1 MMRFRSLVLPGVA
14 IAGLVLVPACQRTSA
29 RRPEAPDSVAVAR
42 ADSIAVRN
50 LVLEFGSKMQQIAL
64 QSPDSALSR
73 AYRAHYGTIVANSLI
88 IEWVKNRTRAPGR
101 LTSSPWPERIEIL
114 NLARKS
120 PRAFLVDAEIVE
132 RTSAEAAG
140 DAGRIPIRLAI
151 WKAARQW
158 RINDYDQGERR
169 SPSET
174 ASWLDDPDLTP
185 DRAAA
190 VVRSYYDALQAK
202 RFHDAYQMWEAD
214 GAASG
219 QALIEFVNGWA
230 QFSSLETH
238 VGPPG
243 AIGAAAGSRYVDV
256 PIRVTTVDARGERET
271 RAGTVTLRRSV
282 VDGATSKQ
290 RTWRIY
296 TISLHPERAA

>member
-14 IAGLVLVPACQRTSA
+14 LAGIVLAPACQRNSA

-50 LVLEFGSKMQQIAL
+50 LVLEFGSQMKQITL
-64 QSPDSALSR
+64 QGPDSALSR
-73 AYRAHYGTIVANSLI
+73 SYRTHYGTIVANSLI
-88 IEWVKNRTRAPGR
+88 IEWVKDRTRAPGR
-101 LTSSPWPERIEIL
+101 HTSSPWPERVEIL

-132 RTSAEAAG
+132 RTSADAAG
-140 DAGRIPIRLAI
+140 DAGRIPIRLAV

-158 RINDYDQGERR
+158 RINGYDQAERR
-169 SPSET
+169 SPSEM

-190 VVRSYYDALQAK
+190 VVRSYYDALQGK
-202 RFHDAYQMWEAD
+202 RFQDAYQMWEAD

-230 QFSSLETH
+230 QIPSLEAH

-271 RAGTVTLRRSV
+271 KAGTVTLRRSV

-296 TISLHPERAA
+296 AMSLHPERAA

>member
-1 MMRFRSLVLPGVA
+1 MRFHSLVLPGVA
-14 IAGLVLVPACQRTSA
+14 LVGLVLVPACQRNSA
-29 RRPEAPDSVAVAR
+29 RRPDAPDSVAVAR

-50 LVLEFGSKMQQIAL
+50 LVLQFGSQMKQVSL
-64 QSPDSALSR
+64 QAPDSALARSFR
-73 AYRAHYGTIVANSLI
+73 THYGTIVANSLI
-88 IEWVKNRTRAPGR
+88 IEWVKDRTRAPGR
-101 LTSSPWPERIEIL
+101 LTSSPWPERIEIV

-132 RTSAEAAG
+132 RTSADPAA
-140 DAGRIPIRLAI
+140 DAGRVPIRLAI

-158 RINDYDQGERR
+158 RINDYDQGDRR

-174 ASWLDDPDLTP
+174 ASWLDGPELTP

-202 RFHDAYQMWEAD
+202 RFHDAYEMWEAD

-230 QFSSLETH
+230 QFRSLEAQ

-243 AIGAAAGSRYVDV
+243 TIGAAAGSRYVDV
-256 PIRVTTVDARGERET
+256 PIRITTVDARGERET
-271 RAGTVTLRRSV
+271 KTGTVTLRRSV

-296 TISLHPERAA
+296 AMSLHPERAA